1 MVNVSSDS
9 LQALLV
15 AAQHWFLALAGIGLV
30 ALVAL
35 MARLLPAVNQT
46 QRLLDCVEGERR
58 GYVGSA
64 IPEIAEIDAYDHCKG
79 L

>member
-9 LQALLV
+9 LQVLLV
-15 AAQHWFLALAGIGLV
+15 AAQHWLLALAGIGLV

-35 MARLLPAVNQT
+35 MTRLLPAVNQT
-46 QRLLDCVEGERR
+46 QRLLDCVEREKQA
-58 GYVGSA
+58 YVESA
-64 IPEIAEIDAYDHCKG
+64 IPEIAEIDAYNPCKG